1 MKNKKVDQSESDD
14 DSDKSLELNTDNS
27 PKYIPVGK
35 IGEKLKT
42 KKILIN
48 ISDTQY
54 PIVEEVA
61 EELGWVVQYD
71 EGIGDWDIWWT
82 DR

>member
-1 MKNKKVDQSESDD
+1 V
-14 DSDKSLELNTDNS
+14 
-27 PKYIPVGK
+27 PVAKLGD
-35 IGEKLKT
+35 KLKT
-42 KKILIN
+42 KKIVIN

-61 EELGWVVQYD
+61 EELGWLAQKE
-71 EGIGDWDIWWT
+71 EGVGDWDVWWT